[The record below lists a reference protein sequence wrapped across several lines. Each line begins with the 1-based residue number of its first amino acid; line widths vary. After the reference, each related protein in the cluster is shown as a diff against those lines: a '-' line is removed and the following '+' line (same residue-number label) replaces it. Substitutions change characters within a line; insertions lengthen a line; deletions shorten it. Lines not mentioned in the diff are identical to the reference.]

1 MRYNA
6 EIVVKV
12 TYATDTKGEEIISDT
27 KGEEIISNEICDEM
41 IHALN
46 ESGFLDYESVE
57 VTKVTMSGRR
67 SQ

>member
-12 TYATDTKGEEIISDT
+12 TYATDTKGEEIIS
-27 KGEEIISNEICDEM
+27 NEICDEM
-41 IHALN
+41 IHALDK
-46 ESGFLDYESVE
+46 SGFPDYESVE

>member
-12 TYATDTKGEEIISDT
+12 TYATDTKGKEIISD
-27 KGEEIISNEICDEM
+27 EISDEM
-41 IHALN
+41 IHVLN

-57 VTKVTMSGRR
+57 VTKVTMSDRR

>member
-12 TYATDTKGEEIISDT
+12 TYATDTKKEEIISD
-27 KGEEIISNEICDEM
+27 EISDEM
-41 IHALN
+41 TQALDK
-46 ESGFLDYESVE
+46 SGFLDYESVE
-57 VTKVTMSGRR
+57 VTKVNVSGRR